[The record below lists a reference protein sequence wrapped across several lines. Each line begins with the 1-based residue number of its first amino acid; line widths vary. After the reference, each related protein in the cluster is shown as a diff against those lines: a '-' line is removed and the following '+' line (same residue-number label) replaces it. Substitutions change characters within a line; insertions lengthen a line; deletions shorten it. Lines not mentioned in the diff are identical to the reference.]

1 MTNDQKTPGE
11 KIFTN
16 LEHLLFNGV
25 IEPLFHFMTIIWY
38 HLKDEFLL
46 NNFCLLS

>member
-11 KIFTN
+11 KIFRN
-16 LEHLLFNGV
+16 LEHLLFNEV
-25 IEPLFHFMTIIWY
+25 IEPLFHLMTIMLY
-38 HLKDEFLL
+38 HLKGEFLL